1 MLRRRT
7 GHRAV
12 QVVINRFCG
21 TGNGSCPDP
30 ARRGVP
36 CRPGCDQPVL
46 RNRQRLLPRPRPPRG
61 AVPSWEDGGVTGTLV
76 LAGTPIGEIAD
87 APPRLAAELAAADVI
102 AAEDTRRLRR
112 LTQALDVQPAGRI
125 VSYFEGN
132 EAARTPELADALA
145 GGARVLLVTDAGMPS
160 VSDPGYRL
168 VAAAVERGVK
178 VTAVPGPSAVLT
190 ALAVSGLPVDRF
202 CFEGFPP
209 RKTGERLSRLREVA
223 DERRTLV
230 YFEAPHRLDDTLAA
244 MAEVFGAD
252 RRAAV
257 CRELTKTYEE
267 VRRGPLGELAE
278 WAAEG
283 VRGEITIVVEGA
295 PESGPEELG
304 PEELVRRVRV
314 REEAGE
320 RRKEAIAAVAA
331 DAGVPKRQ
339 VFDAV
344 VAAKNAARP

>member
-1 MLRRRT
+1 M
-7 GHRAV
+7 
-12 QVVINRFCG
+12 
-21 TGNGSCPDP
+21 
-30 ARRGVP
+30 
-36 CRPGCDQPVL
+36 
-46 RNRQRLLPRPRPPRG
+46 
-61 AVPSWEDGGVTGTLV
+61 TGTLV

-112 LTQALDVQPAGRI
+112 LTQALQVQPTGRV

-168 VAAAVERGVK
+168 VAAAVERDIK

-202 CFEGFPP
+202 CFEGFLP
-209 RKTGERLSRLREVA
+209 RKGGERRTRLREVA

-244 MAEVFGAD
+244 MAEIFGAD

-267 VRRGPLGELAE
+267 VKRGPLGDLVP

-295 PESGPEELG
+295 PEGGPQDLDAD
-304 PEELVRRVRV
+304 ELVRRVQV

-331 DAGVPKRQ
+331 DAGLPKRE

-344 VAAKNAARP
+344 VAAKNAAKNAAKDPS

>member
-1 MLRRRT
+1 MADVT
-7 GHRAV
+7 G
-12 QVVINRFCG
+12 
-21 TGNGSCPDP
+21 T
-30 ARRGVP
+30 
-36 CRPGCDQPVL
+36 
-46 RNRQRLLPRPRPPRG
+46 
-61 AVPSWEDGGVTGTLV
+61 TGTLV
-76 LAGTPIGEIAD
+76 LAGTPIGDVAD
-87 APPRLAAELAAADVI
+87 APPRLAAELETADVV

-112 LTQALDVQPAGRI
+112 LTQALGIHTTGRV

-132 EAARTPELADALA
+132 ESARTPELVEALT

-168 VAAAVERGVK
+168 VAAAVEKGIK

-190 ALAVSGLPVDRF
+190 ALALSGLPVDRF
-202 CFEGFPP
+202 CFEGFLP
-209 RKTGERLSRLREVA
+209 RKAGERLGRLREVA
-223 DERRTLV
+223 DERRTMV
-230 YFEAPHRLDDTLAA
+230 FFEAPHRLDDTLAA
-244 MAEVFGAD
+244 MAEVFGGD

-267 VRRGPLGELAE
+267 VKRGPLAELAV

-283 VRGEITIVVEGA
+283 VRGEITVVVEGA
-295 PESGPEELG
+295 ADVAEELDAA
-304 PEELVRRVRV
+304 ELVRRVQV

-331 DAGVPKRQ
+331 AAGLPKRE

-344 VAAKNAARP
+344 VAAKNASRTAPADGKGLS

>member
-1 MLRRRT
+1 M
-7 GHRAV
+7 
-12 QVVINRFCG
+12 
-21 TGNGSCPDP
+21 
-30 ARRGVP
+30 
-36 CRPGCDQPVL
+36 
-46 RNRQRLLPRPRPPRG
+46 
-61 AVPSWEDGGVTGTLV
+61 TGTLV
-76 LAGTPIGEIAD
+76 LAGTPIGDIAD
-87 APPRLAAELAAADVI
+87 APPRLATELAAADVV

-112 LTQALDVQPAGRI
+112 LTQALDVAPGGRI

-190 ALAVSGLPVDRF
+190 ALALSGLPVDRF

-209 RKTGERLSRLREVA
+209 RKTGERLARLREVA

-230 YFEAPHRLDDTLAA
+230 YFEAPHRLDATLAA

-267 VRRGPLGELAE
+267 VKRGPLGELAS
-278 WAAEG
+278 WAEEG

-295 PESGPEELG
+295 PEAGPQELG

-331 DAGVPKRQ
+331 DAGLPKRE

-344 VAAKNAARP
+344 VAAKNAEKQAGTHVTKSHS